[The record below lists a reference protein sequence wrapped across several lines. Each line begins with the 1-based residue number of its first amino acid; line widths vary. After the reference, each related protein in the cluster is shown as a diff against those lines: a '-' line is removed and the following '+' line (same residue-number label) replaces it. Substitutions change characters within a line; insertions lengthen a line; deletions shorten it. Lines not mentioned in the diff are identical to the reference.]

1 MFYHYRRIILVSL
14 SFDQNAYTDIGSADK
29 LAKQGL
35 GLRNTANKTMPY
47 WLLPNLTEHALKA
60 SSCPDIILLLPSNVC
75 SSRVTTR
82 NSDFPQ
88 LAKDEKLNL
97 KLYWEVILI
106 EIYLC

>member
-47 WLLPNLTEHALKA
+47 WLLPNLTAHALKA
-60 SSCPDIILLLPSNVC
+60 SSCPDTILLLPSIIC

-82 NSDFPQ
+82 NSDFSQ
-88 LAKDEKLNL
+88 LAKDKKLNL

>member
-88 LAKDEKLNL
+88 LAKDKKLNL

>member
-14 SFDQNAYTDIGSADK
+14 SFDQNAYTDIGSADN

-60 SSCPDIILLLPSNVC
+60 SSCPNTILLLPSILC

-82 NSDFPQ
+82 NSDFQQ
-88 LAKDEKLNL
+88 LAKDKKLNL